1 MLLVSAFLCIFLAQ
15 DGTEVVVKHVLP
27 GDSVHSLLSILDVIT
42 VKPIYSHLL
51 YANVYFLPR

>member
-1 MLLVSAFLCIFLAQ
+1 MTKCIFLSLTQ

-42 VKPIYSHLL
+42 VKPIWPLFFTHSDMQMF
-51 YANVYFLPR
+51 VI